1 MRLPTRNNTTGMQL
15 QMTPMI
21 DVVFQLLIFFVCTAS
36 FQTPE
41 QALPTLLSVA
51 GGTSVVETPIDPEL
65 LELEDVVIKLIR
77 SPAGTRWRVNEQLYE
92 RLPLLRDL
100 LFALAKQRRDLPVI
114 LDVEAQVPLGDV
126 IDLYDLCRIIGF
138 ERIQF
143 AAKGKG

>member
-1 MRLPTRNNTTGMQL
+1 MQL

-51 GGTSVVETPIDPEL
+51 GGSSAVETPVDPEL
-65 LELEDVVIKLIR
+65 LELEDVVIKLVR
-77 SPAGTRWRVNEQLYE
+77 VSGGTRWRVNEQLYE
-92 RLPLLRDL
+92 RLAPLRDL
-100 LFALAKQRRDLPVI
+100 LIALAKQRRDLPVI

-126 IDLYDLCRIIGF
+126 IDIYDLCRIIGF
-138 ERIQF
+138 DRIQF
-143 AAKGKG
+143 AAKGKK